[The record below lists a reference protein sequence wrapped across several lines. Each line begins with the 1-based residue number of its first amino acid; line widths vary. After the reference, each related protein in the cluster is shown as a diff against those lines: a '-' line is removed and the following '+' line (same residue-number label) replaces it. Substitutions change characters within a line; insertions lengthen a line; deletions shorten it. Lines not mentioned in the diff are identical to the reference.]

1 MNQCEILQKA
11 IETYGINIQLD
22 ILQEECAELIQAVSK
37 YKRYGKEDGLFEEM
51 ADVLIMIEQM
61 QIFFGND
68 EVERQRQKKIERL
81 AERLEKQ

>member
-1 MNQCEILQKA
+1 MNRYDILRKA
-11 IETYGINIQLD
+11 IEAYGIDIQLD

-68 EVERQRQKKIERL
+68 EVERQRQKKTERL
-81 AERLEKQ
+81 AERLENK